1 MPFMVIGGHAVN
13 AYGISR
19 QTGDLDLLVPLRH
32 RAQWSQLMLRIKYTA
47 IQDDDSFARFSPPDL
62 TAWPIDFMFVDD
74 TTFEHLYSDSSL
86 TTIGVAETRTVS
98 ARHLL
103 ILKIH
108 ALNQA
113 QDHRVLKD
121 LNDALGL
128 LRAGVTGVTPE
139 DLLALCSRYANHDV
153 FDKLRPGLD
162 AQCPRD

>member
-1 MPFMVIGGHAVN
+1 
-13 AYGISR
+13 
-19 QTGDLDLLVPLRH
+19 
-32 RAQWSQLMLRIKYTA
+32 MLRIKYTA